1 MARQMGTM
9 PPVYIGRRALPA
21 RGPAAERGLQWAID
35 LDRTQIA
42 RMRIGIPRETKDGER
57 RVGIVPDGA
66 RALVQAGHAVVVERG
81 AGAASGFA
89 DAEYVAAGARIVA
102 EAGEVWQCPLNFK
115 VKEVQ
120 RAEYPL
126 LRAGTTVFGFAQLNR
141 DPRLLEAVLA
151 AGVRVIAY
159 ETVRDAEGRL
169 PLLAPMSRIAGRL
182 APLVGAQAL
191 QTPAGGN
198 GTLITGVDDVPAARV
213 VVVGAG
219 NVGGEAARVAARLGC
234 DVRVFS
240 RGAARLAA
248 LEQALARDGIPVA
261 VARLEDAG
269 DALDDAIAQADLVIG
284 AVLEPGRL
292 SPKLVRREAL
302 RAMRSGSALVDVGI
316 DQGGIAETSRM
327 TTLSSPTYVEEGVVH
342 YAVANMPALVART
355 ATRALAGAT
364 LPHVWRLA
372 ERGIVAAV
380 DADPGMAAGIMVWDG
395 AIAHCGLARDAG
407 VQAAAAPWR
416 RARARSPVA

>member
-1 MARQMGTM
+1 
-9 PPVYIGRRALPA
+9 
-21 RGPAAERGLQWAID
+21 
-35 LDRTQIA
+35 
-42 RMRIGIPRETKDGER
+42 MRIGIPRETKDGER

-66 RALVQAGHAVVVERG
+66 RALVQAGHAVIVERD
-81 AGAASGFA
+81 AGVASGFA

-102 EAGEVWQCPLNFK
+102 EAGEVWQCPLIVK

-191 QTPAGGN
+191 QTPAGGS

-240 RGAARLAA
+240 RGAARLGA

-269 DALDDAIAQADLVIG
+269 DALDGAIAQADLVIG

-292 SPKLVRREAL
+292 SPKLGRREAL
-302 RAMRSGSALVDVGI
+302 RAMRPGSALVDVGI

-364 LPHVWRLA
+364 LPHVQRLA

-380 DADPGMAAGIMVWDG
+380 DADPGMAAGVMVWDG